1 MSPDPG
7 IDPKALELL
16 RSLEQDRPGA
26 MTELVRLFVA
36 DAPVQMQN
44 VEDGYRDRDGDKVRQ
59 AAHFLRSGA
68 LALGMSGLI
77 EAAGAVEQQEVA
89 GFGSAEADAGLDRLR
104 VQSRDAIVALLGIV
118 QSL

>member
-1 MSPDPG
+1 MSPVPG

-36 DAPVQMQN
+36 DAPVQMQG
-44 VEDGYRDRDGDKVRQ
+44 VEDGYRAGDGDRVRQ

-68 LALGMSGLI
+68 LALGLSGLI
-77 EAAGAVEQQEVA
+77 EAAQAVEHLDRESY
-89 GFGSAEADAGLDRLR
+89 GSPAADALLDRLR
-104 VQSRDAIVALLGIV
+104 VQSRDALVALLSIV
-118 QSL
+118 NSL